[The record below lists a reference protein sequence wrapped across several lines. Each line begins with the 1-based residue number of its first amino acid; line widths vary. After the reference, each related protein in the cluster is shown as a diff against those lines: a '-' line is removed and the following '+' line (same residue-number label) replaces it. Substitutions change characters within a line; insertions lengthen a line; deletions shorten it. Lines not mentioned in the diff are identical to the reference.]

1 MARQVAEYIF
11 HAVLNLSRNVAKSG
25 NLEYFSLNSQRNFL
39 LRDMLRRGDV
49 TAVISSAPYLSINTV
64 ALQVTEKIAS
74 CNMAFNSL
82 RFLNKFRDR
91 FKGDLFY
98 VVNSAETDNSGCRGK
113 PLAFCM
119 EYLYT
124 SRK

>member
-1 MARQVAEYIF
+1 MARQVAEHIL
-11 HAVLNLSRNVAKSG
+11 HAVLKLSRNVAKSG

-49 TAVISSAPYLSINTV
+49 TAVISPAPYLSINTV

-82 RFLNKFRDR
+82 RF
-91 FKGDLFY
+91 
-98 VVNSAETDNSGCRGK
+98 
-113 PLAFCM
+113 
-119 EYLYT
+119 
-124 SRK
+124 